1 MSALRRVATL
11 AAILRPV
18 IRAITAGDQAAAQ
31 GGALALAEG
40 DPAVTEALGRMLGLI
55 SSRARRPDEDLLL
68 IPVGPTADAA
78 VFADRLA
85 ERKAAGGRAMAV
97 LVGPR
102 TERKPLERVF
112 LSRPGVELDDLV
124 QIAALDDEGLAAIG
138 RALMRRLGDEAIAA
152 ARRHPRL
159 RGPIADEIVRRASV
173 RAALLSGLPFATSE
187 FLILGALQVR
197 MVGEIAALY
206 DDQVDA
212 EAVAQA
218 AAVVGAGFGW
228 RTVARSGTSAIPL
241 AGPALRAGI
250 AYGST
255 RALGELAHRRAA
267 GGHPRL
273 GRLPAAVRGPADRV
287 MQRLP
292 APLRVA
298 GAHEGSS
305 G

>member
-11 AAILRPV
+11 AAIMRPIV
-18 IRAITAGDQAAAQ
+18 RAVTAGDHAASR
-31 GGALALAEG
+31 GGSLALAEG
-40 DPAVTEALGRMLGLI
+40 DPAVTEELGRLLGLI
-55 SSRARRPDEDLLL
+55 ASRARRPDEDLVL
-68 IPVGPTADAA
+68 ITAGPTADAA
-78 VFADRLA
+78 ALAGRLA

-102 TERKPLERVF
+102 TDRKPIERVF
-112 LSRPGVELDDLV
+112 LARPEVELDDLI
-124 QIAALDDEGLAAIG
+124 QIAALDEDGLIAIG

-159 RGPIADEIVRRASV
+159 RGPVAREIVRRSSV

-187 FLILGALQVR
+187 FLILGALQVK
-197 MVGEIAALY
+197 MVGQIAAVY

-218 AAVVGAGFGW
+218 GAVVATGFGW
-228 RTVARSGTSAIPL
+228 RTVARSGSNALPL

-255 RALGELAHRRAA
+255 RALGEIAHRRAA

-287 MQRLP
+287 MQHLP
-292 APLRVA
+292 VPVAP
-298 GAHEGSS
+298 GEHEGSS